1 MIIWV
6 DAHLSPAI
14 ATWITNTFGLTA
26 FALRDIG
33 LRDAEDVEI
42 FEAAKTQGVIVM
54 TKDSDFVDLSSRF
67 GAPPQIIWLTCGNT
81 SNAYLKEILKT
92 TLLEALEFL
101 RSGEI
106 LVEISGNRDA

>member
-14 ATWITNTFGLTA
+14 AAWITTTFGITA
-26 FALRDIG
+26 FALRDVG
-33 LRDAEDVEI
+33 LRDAEDPEI
-42 FEAAKTQGVIVM
+42 FEAAKTQEVIVL
-54 TKDSDFVDLSSRF
+54 TKDSDFVDLANRF

-81 SNAYLKEILKT
+81 SNARLKEILNA
-92 TLLEALEFL
+92 TLLEALELL

-106 LVEISGNRDA
+106 LIEISGN